1 MPPQYRLEFGALTAV
16 SLRLSIMIVLNHQ
29 FLEELQ
35 QRLYLPN
42 TLNRISS
49 FVLLIMDMIVEM
61 MFA

>member
-35 QRLYLPN
+35 QRLYLSN

-61 MFA
+61 LFA

>member
-61 MFA
+61 LFA